1 MKIKH
6 TILALVILLVL
17 GGAFYYLNQQPERPD
32 PNAIPKEKLFSFTA
46 DQVEEFA
53 IEIPPQPPASFRRV
67 ASTEP
72 PPAAPPAGESS
83 EPPAPPWEIVT
94 PEGIA
99 ADSSLIQSF
108 VEELPNLQ
116 TTPLAG
122 ETAAPVWSEY
132 GLDQPQRVMRV
143 KLKDGKEVALS
154 VGKENPSGYARYG
167 RRDDTAPVLL
177 LDTTD
182 NKSLLE
188 KTLFDLRDKRILPL
202 DFNQATRLEIRFR
215 FGEQQASAEEL
226 GRARELGLPT
236 KPARIVVTKQPNGN
250 WQLDVPRLRTDHG
263 NTNYL
268 ITMLTGAIMK
278 SIEEEKASSLA
289 KYGLNTPQIR
299 VDITTPQGIS
309 SLLVG
314 NMKKEGDQEFFYAKN
329 STWPHVFTILRTAY
343 DQINQDLDAYRNRY
357 LFDFETS
364 NAKRLEVV
372 GPTGEFI
379 FGRRGEEWFKAGSP
393 ETKMAERKVENFLN
407 DVHSLRISSYTSDE
421 PNRFAAYGLNNPWMR
436 IKITFGDQNQEEIIL
451 FSRRNNKFYA
461 ARQGEPSVYEL
472 SPTEPEN
479 LESKLSELTTDA
491 PAAGAA
497 PSPPG
502 P

>member
-1 MKIKH
+1 MNIKH

-46 DQVEEFA
+46 DQVEEFT
-53 IEIPPQPPASFRRV
+53 IEAPPQPPATFRRA

-72 PPAAPPAGESS
+72 PPAKPPAGQTS
-83 EPPAPPWEIVT
+83 EPPAPRWEIVT

-108 VEELPNLQ
+108 VEELPDLQ
-116 TTPLAG
+116 TTPLGG

-143 KLKDGKEVALS
+143 KLKDGKEVAIS

-167 RRDDTAPVLL
+167 RRDDSAPVLL

-182 NKSLLE
+182 TRSLLE
-188 KTLFDLRDKRILPL
+188 KTLFDLRDKRILPTDL
-202 DFNQATRLEIRFR
+202 NQASRLEIRFR

-226 GRARELGLPT
+226 SRARELGLPT
-236 KPARIVVTKQPNGN
+236 KPARIVMTKQPNGN
-250 WQLDVPRLRTDHG
+250 WQLDEPLLRTDHG

-268 ITMLTGAIMK
+268 ITTLTGAIMK
-278 SIEEEKASSLA
+278 AVEEEKASSLA

-299 VDITTPQGIS
+299 VDLTTPQGPF
-309 SLLVG
+309 SLQVG
-314 NMKKEGDQEFFYAKN
+314 NTKKEGDQEFFYAKN
-329 STWPHVFTILRTAY
+329 SAWPHVFTILRTTY
-343 DQINQDLDAYRNRY
+343 DQINQDLASYRNRY
-357 LFDFETS
+357 LFDFETYS
-364 NAKRLEVV
+364 SKRLEIA
-372 GPTGEFI
+372 GPAGEFV

-393 ETKMAERKVENFLN
+393 ERKMPESSVENFLN
-407 DVHSLRISSYTSDE
+407 SIHSLRISAYPSDE
-421 PNRFAAYGLNNPWMR
+421 PNRLAAYGLNNPWMR
-436 IKITFGDQNQEEIIL
+436 IKVAFGEDNKEETIL
-451 FSRRNNKFYA
+451 FARRNDKFYA

-472 SPTEPEN
+472 SPNEPEN
-479 LESKLSELTTDA
+479 LESKLKELTA
-491 PAAGAA
+491 EEPAAAA
-497 PSPPG
+497 TPSAQ
-502 P
+502 